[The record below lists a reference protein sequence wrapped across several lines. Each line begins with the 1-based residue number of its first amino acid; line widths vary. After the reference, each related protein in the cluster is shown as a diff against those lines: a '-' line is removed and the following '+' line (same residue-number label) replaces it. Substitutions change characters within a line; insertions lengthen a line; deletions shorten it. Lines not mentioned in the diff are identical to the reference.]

1 LLQVCVLASLH
12 IRFFPLALNSLRL
25 NLTQDTVRRLAN
37 DVRRLVQSLFT
48 ALLLS
53 GLLLIGPRD
62 SFLFFRG
69 ATHIV
74 ALGSFG
80 QSFFERFHIA
90 DETGQVGTSQLKLD
104 IES

>member
-1 LLQVCVLASLH
+1 
-12 IRFFPLALNSLRL
+12 
-25 NLTQDTVRRLAN
+25 
-37 DVRRLVQSLFT
+37 
-48 ALLLS
+48 
-53 GLLLIGPRD
+53 LLLIGPRD
-62 SFLFFRG
+62 RFLFFRG

-104 IES
+104 IEF